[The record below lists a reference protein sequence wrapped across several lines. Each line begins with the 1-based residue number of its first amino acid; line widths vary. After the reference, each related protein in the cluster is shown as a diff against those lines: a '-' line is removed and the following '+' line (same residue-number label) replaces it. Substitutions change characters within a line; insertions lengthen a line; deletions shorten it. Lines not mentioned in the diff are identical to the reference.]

1 MTKQILHAHNYGHQN
16 IGDDAMA
23 ENVYMKLAAIE
34 DAKVTTI
41 STYSPPHQSGSD
53 IRSLSGIVN
62 NYSYFIMKIF
72 LVGVHRLKLARVYL
86 VYSWFTCEFCLLIA
100 KIYKA
105 IGLMLLPFGSMKEL
119 ILRISSADV
128 YLRSGSGSLND
139 IWFWRSM
146 YPQFTEAR
154 LCNLFGVKVY
164 FTGQGL
170 GPFNGAYRE
179 KVLEKFLASCEM
191 ITFRDCMRS
200 EELVAEVTPNLRNY
214 KTVGDDAFDYP
225 KELLDDDTQSLF
237 DDGSKVLVCQFRPTN
252 YEEILSD
259 EYWKSVATILES
271 FVDTNRK
278 NKVVLVSFS
287 NGRVSD
293 LTVSK
298 KINEYAKN
306 KLIVLDLVYSPGQ
319 AKTILAQAYIAI
331 GQSYHFGVFA
341 LAEAVPFIALYTNRY
356 YEDKHKGLLGWY
368 AMEKYAI
375 PKEGIEILK
384 FKLEEMTNEIEILKN
399 RIREKNVSIAKNV
412 NTIYSLI
419 ENNLN

>member
-23 ENVYMKLAAIE
+23 ENVYMKLVAIA
-34 DAKVTTI
+34 DAEVTTI

-53 IRSLSGIVN
+53 IKSLSGIVN
-62 NYSYFIMKIF
+62 NYSNFIMKIF
-72 LVGVHRLKLARVYL
+72 LVGVHRLKLTHVYL
-86 VYSWFTCEFCLLIA
+86 VYSWFTCEFCLFIA

-105 IGLMLLPFGSMKEL
+105 TGLILLPFGSMKEL
-119 ILRISSADV
+119 IFRISSADV

-139 IWFWRSM
+139 IWFWLSM

-170 GPFNGAYRE
+170 GPINGAYRV
-179 KVLEKFLASCEM
+179 KVFEKFLGCCEM
-191 ITFRDCMRS
+191 ITLRDCMRS
-200 EELVAEVTPNLRNY
+200 EELVTEVTPNSRNY

-225 KELLDDDTQSLF
+225 KESLDDYTQSLF

-252 YEEILSD
+252 YEETLSD
-259 EYWKSVATILES
+259 EYWTSVARILES
-271 FVDTNRK
+271 FVDANMK

-287 NGRVSD
+287 NGRVND
-293 LTVSK
+293 LTVSI

-306 KLIVLDLVYSPGQ
+306 KLIVLDSVYSPGQ

-341 LAEAVPFIALYTNRY
+341 LAESVPFIALYTNRY

-375 PKEGIEILK
+375 PKEGVEFLES
-384 FKLEEMTNEIEILKN
+384 KLEGMVNELELLKN
-399 RIREKNVSIAKNV
+399 RIGEKNVSIIRDV
-412 NTIYSLI
+412 NTIFTMI
-419 ENNLN
+419 EAT